1 MLIKKFAGRLIK
13 MFIAIPFLFIVS
25 PLFAQNDTLRVL
37 FIGNS
42 HTYVNDLPTMF
53 LNLAQSGGHTVI
65 KDMSAPGGYT
75 FQQHTTN
82 NTTLSKIN
90 QGIWDYVVLQEQSQY
105 PVIEYYRDSSMYP
118 SARILDSLIRRNNE
132 HTAFYMTWGWR
143 DGGQHTINGHS
154 SPDFRD
160 YYHMQDSVTSA
171 YTRIAAELNAI
182 LLPAGNAWKIAK
194 TIDTSLAL
202 WIADGY
208 HPALIGTYLT
218 ACVFYAEFFNESP
231 VGLTYTAGI
240 SPETAAFL
248 QTCAGQ
254 AALPID
260 NPVIAVPRKFEILGN
275 YPNPFNGS
283 TNIEYSLSQPGR
295 VTVVIYDILGR
306 RIENLIDE
314 NQAAGKYLINWK
326 AGAFPTGI
334 YFVRLKMGDYSDTR
348 KITMAR

>member
-1 MLIKKFAGRLIK
+1 MPAIRKHVFISLICILATAAL
-13 MFIAIPFLFIVS
+13 LYS
-25 PLFAQNDTLRVL
+25 QDDTLRVL

-53 LNLAQSGGHTVI
+53 LNLAQSGGHPVI

-82 NTTLSKIN
+82 ATTLTKIN

-118 SARILDSLIRRNNE
+118 SARILDSLIRYNGE
-132 HTAFYMTWGWR
+132 QTAFYMTWGWR

-171 YTRIAAELNAI
+171 YSRIADELDAL

-194 TIDTSLAL
+194 TIDSSLAL
-202 WIADGY
+202 WLPDGY
-208 HPALIGTYLT
+208 HPSLIGSYLT
-218 ACVFYAEFFNESP
+218 ACVFYAKFFNESP
-231 VGLTYTAGI
+231 IGLTYTAGI
-240 SPETAAFL
+240 SPETVAFL
-248 QTCAGQ
+248 QTCASQ
-254 AALPID
+254 AALSID
-260 NPVIAVPRKFEILGN
+260 NPVTTAPLKFEILGN

-306 RIENLIDE
+306 KIENLIDE
-314 NQAAGKYLINWK
+314 NQAAGKYLINWN
-326 AGAFPTGI
+326 ADNYPTGI
-334 YFVRLKMGDYSDTR
+334 YFVRLKMGDYSDTI
-348 KITMAR
+348 KITMIR